1 METHVL
7 SLNDFNM
14 PKVFNASDSAYMHII
29 QLILLEPGKYQ
40 SHPKMGVGI
49 RSKYRHNNEENFLI
63 DLKADITNQ
72 ITTYLPELANVSIS
86 LTHKNE
92 ILGIVIDTS
101 TGTYVVAYNSISDT
115 MEAAATYVLD
125 QL

>member
-1 METHVL
+1 MEAHVL

-14 PKVFNASDSAYMHII
+14 PKVFSKSDSAYVHII

-40 SHPKMGVGI
+40 SHPTMGVGI
-49 RSKYRHNNEENFLI
+49 KSRYRHNNETNFLI
-63 DLKADITNQ
+63 DLKSDITSQ
-72 ITTYLPELANVSIS
+72 IATYLPELKEVEVSI
-86 LTHKNE
+86 THNNHV
-92 ILGIVIDTS
+92 LGIIIDTAD
-101 TGTYVVAYNSISDT
+101 GTYAVAYNSISDT

>member
-1 METHVL
+1 MEAHVL

-14 PKVFNASDSAYMHII
+14 PKVFNASDSAYVHII

-40 SHPKMGVGI
+40 SHPTMGVGI
-49 RSKYRHNNEENFLI
+49 RSRYRHNNEDNFLI
-63 DLKADITNQ
+63 DLKSDITNQ
-72 ITTYLPELANVSIS
+72 IMTYVPELTDVTVS
-86 LTHKNE
+86 LTHNNQ
-92 ILGIVIDTS
+92 ILGIIIDTT
-101 TGTYVVAYNSISDT
+101 TGTYVVAYNSVTDM

>member
-1 METHVL
+1 MEAHVL

-14 PKVFNASDSAYMHII
+14 PKVFNASDSAYVHII

-49 RSKYRHNNEENFLI
+49 RSKYRHNNEDNFLI
-63 DLKADITNQ
+63 DLKSDITNQ
-72 ITTYLPELANVSIS
+72 ISTYLPELTGVSVS
-86 LTHKNE
+86 LTHNNHV
-92 ILGIVIDTS
+92 LGIIIDTT
-101 TGTYVVAYNSISDT
+101 TGTYVVAYNSVSDT

-125 QL
+125 EL

>member
-1 METHVL
+1 MKAHVL

-14 PKVFNASDSAYMHII
+14 PKVFNASDSAYVHII

-49 RSKYRHNNEENFLI
+49 RSRYRHNNDDNFI
-63 DLKADITNQ
+63 VDLKSDISYQ
-72 ITTYLPELANVSIS
+72 IETYLPELKNVSVS
-86 LTHKNE
+86 LTHSNH
-92 ILGIVIDTS
+92 ILGIIIDTS
-101 TGTYVVAYNSISDT
+101 TGTYVVAYNSITDT
-115 MEAAATYVLD
+115 MDAAATYVLD

>member
-1 METHVL
+1 MEAHVL

-14 PKVFNASDSAYMHII
+14 PKVFNASDSAYVHII
-29 QLILLEPGKYQ
+29 QLMLLEPGKYQ

-49 RSKYRHNNEENFLI
+49 RSRYRYNNEDNFLI
-63 DLKADITNQ
+63 DLKNDITNQ
-72 ITTYLPELANVSIS
+72 IMAYLPELIDVSVT
-86 LTHKNE
+86 LTHNDHV
-92 ILGIVIDTS
+92 LGIIIDTT
-101 TGTYVVAYNSISDT
+101 TGAYVVAYNSINDT